1 MRNNQNE
8 NCSTELAS
16 CDPAATVDTK
26 KVSSLQFR
34 RIQASRGGVAGSPA
48 RSTPAAGGPLRELL
62 AALLLVC
69 KDTCI

>member
-1 MRNNQNE
+1 MGNNQNE
-8 NCSTELAS
+8 NRSTELAS
-16 CDPAATVDTK
+16 RDSATTVDAK
-26 KVSSLQFR
+26 KMSSLQFR

-69 KDTCI
+69 KDTSV